1 MWWKE
6 AAQCAHGVVVC
17 VREVSTGC
25 STHGWAYT
33 VEVSIDVALVWC
45 WLYCIG
51 CRICPCVRIS
61 MTAISVTLRV
71 MADLRTSAG
80 SGPYEFN
87 PISHNDDDHNT
98 LLGHATLRRYHAV
111 PLLTACFSFAHHH
124 HHD

>member
-1 MWWKE
+1 MIDT
-6 AAQCAHGVVVC
+6 AAAAAAAAAVSAAAGQRLYVTQQSRAECGGKRRHGAACAHGVVMC

-61 MTAISVTLRV
+61 MI
-71 MADLRTSAG
+71 DLG
-80 SGPYEFN
+80 
-87 PISHNDDDHNT
+87 D
-98 LLGHATLRRYHAV
+98 AT
-111 PLLTACFSFAHHH
+111 
-124 HHD
+124 